1 MKSRDYL
8 ASAGLF
14 LWRIAVSGLVLLI
27 VTGAVCWL
35 GGWRTF
41 HACGGGL
48 IQAGIAAIVVGAVTT
63 STAMGIVNDPGYQ
76 SLRSIRRDSVRAY
89 HTGDRDYLDGAPAS
103 SRRSSSPV
111 AG

>member
-8 ASAGLF
+8 AVAGLF
-14 LWRIAVSGLVLLI
+14 LRRIAVSGLALLI

-41 HACGGGL
+41 HAWGGL
-48 IQAGIAAIVVGAVTT
+48 IRAGVAAIVVGAVTA

>member
-8 ASAGLF
+8 AVAGLF
-14 LWRIAVSGLVLLI
+14 LRRIAVSGLALLI

-41 HACGGGL
+41 HAWGGL
-48 IQAGIAAIVVGAVTT
+48 IRAGVAAIVVGAVTA

-89 HTGDRDYLDGAPAS
+89 TRTTGTTSTGAPAS